1 MCLLPFM
8 LGIVPLIIF
17 LFSHPDIYNVSIILK
32 QAEKDD
38 SIMFYK
44 DEMYRIPNQE
54 NNRIKIS
61 PKAV

>member
-1 MCLLPFM
+1 M